1 MKDKLV
7 NLSNEIVD
15 FIGKYFVMQDI
26 LNPIIAGIILAVL
39 FFLMRDHINKRTN
52 LSGKWK
58 MYETT
63 LGSDYNPYL
72 GMKLVSTVNI
82 LHSEKNILGSGEK
95 ISELTIKSGEKT
107 YTPEER
113 TKYSI
118 QGNYEWKLWRKDVI
132 KLIYQHKNINGR
144 EVTSFIHLKKIKKG
158 RLEGWF
164 ISEAADSSGTVTL
177 IKRDF
182 AEFGKG
188 FLYRSAILF
197 SKIVNVELVE
207 NIEHHFIKN
216 YSRSRN
222 LQNNNKIFEEILI
235 EVEDRKFYR
244 HGGVSFKSLLR
255 GLLSNFKI
263 FRKKF
268 KLFRSGGSTIS
279 MQLARTLFIKD
290 YHKTFRRKPLEIIFA
305 WYLEKILPKEEI
317 LKMYLISVRFYYKI
331 HGISNATTF
340 FNFNEFNDL
349 TPEEGLFLIERLS
362 NTKDTYSLSRI
373 NFLHQKVVK
382 SGIEL
387 DIDKFKDIYL
397 KSIFTEIR

>member
-7 NLSNEIVD
+7 TLSNKIID
-15 FIGKYFVMQDI
+15 FTCEYFLTQDI
-26 LNPIIAGIILAVL
+26 FNPIIAGIILALL
-39 FFLMRDHINKRTN
+39 FFLIRDHINKKTN

-63 LGSDYNPYL
+63 LGSDYNPFL
-72 GMKLVSTVNI
+72 GMKLVSTINI

-95 ISELTIKSGEKT
+95 ISETTLKSGEKI

-118 QGNYEWKLWRKDVI
+118 QGNYEWKLLRKDVI
-132 KLIYQHKNINGR
+132 KLIYQHKNTKGR
-144 EVTSFIHLKKIKKG
+144 DVASFIHLKKMKKG

-164 ISEAADSSGTVTL
+164 ISEAANSSGTVTL
-177 IKRDF
+177 IKGDF

-188 FLYRSAILF
+188 LLYRKAILF
-197 SKIVNVELVE
+197 SKIFNVELVE

-222 LQNNNKIFEEILI
+222 LQNNNTIFEKMLVEI
-235 EVEDRKFYR
+235 EDRKFYR
-244 HGGVSFKSLLR
+244 HSGVSLKSLLR
-255 GLLSNFKI
+255 GFLSNFKI

-268 KLFRSGGSTIS
+268 KLFKSGGSTIS

-305 WYLEKILPKEEI
+305 WYLEKILSKEEI

-331 HGISNATTF
+331 HGIRNATTF
-340 FNFNEFNDL
+340 FNFKEYIDL
-349 TPEEGLFLIERLS
+349 TPEEGFFLIERLS
-362 NTKDTYSLSRI
+362 NTKNTYSLARI
-373 NFLHQKVVK
+373 NFLYRKVVK
-382 SGIEL
+382 NAIDL
-387 DIDKFKDIYL
+387 DFDKIVEIYQ
-397 KSIFTEIR
+397 KSIFTQIK